1 MFIEEGH
8 KAMGNPLLIVG
19 AGGHCKSVLDALPH
33 NTYGNI
39 TLSDLPLRVGQSVM
53 GIPITATDD
62 DWEHIYNAGC
72 HSAFIAVGSVGD
84 ASKRI
89 RIYQHLKQIGFLLP
103 VIVDPTAVVSE
114 SAVLAPGIFVGRK
127 AVINAQTC
135 IGECAIIN
143 TAAVVEHDCVL
154 GEFVHVG
161 PGACLAGNVEV
172 GPKAHI
178 GIGAVVIEGVR
189 IGEGAMLGAGAVAVD
204 NIPAGCIAVGIPARL
219 IRNKK
224 GYRK

>member
-1 MFIEEGH
+1 
-8 KAMGNPLLIVG
+8 MGNPLLIVG
-19 AGGHCKSVLDALPH
+19 AGGHCKSVLDALSH
-33 NTYGNI
+33 NTFGNI

-84 ASKRI
+84 PSKRI
-89 RIYQHLKQIGFLLP
+89 RIHQRLKQIGFLLP
-103 VIVDPTAVVSE
+103 VVMDPTAVVSE

-127 AVINAQTC
+127 AVINAQAS

-143 TAAVVEHDCVL
+143 TAAIIEHDCVL
-154 GEFVHVG
+154 GEFVHVA
-161 PGACLAGNVEV
+161 PGVCLAGNVEV

-178 GIGAVVIEGVR
+178 GIGAVVIEGIS
-189 IGEGAMLGAGAVAVD
+189 IGAEAMLGAGAVATQ
-204 NIPAGCIAVGIPARL
+204 NIPAGCIAVGVPARP
-219 IRNKK
+219 IKYRE
-224 GYRK
+224 GYGK